1 MFIFNEDRAMKEKLQ
16 GLLVTDVNAP
26 TTGRPVEVLWLNGD
40 IEMNNLTYPS
50 IVLCNVGIE
59 RAVEREQRGW
69 VQLPYTPEGFK
80 PWDNITDVTESPYWS
95 QAPIPY
101 NVNYQIEVLA
111 RTDVH
116 ATYLRAILAGP
127 DYLPSRFGYL
137 EIPEDGTV
145 RRMDL
150 SAGPTEV
157 DTRDSDGKRLFHAAY
172 AVSVSTELLPQQIEA
187 YAKVQSVTTEITYDI
202 AKLPDPGYVFE

>member
-1 MFIFNEDRAMKEKLQ
+1 MFIFNEDRAIRKKLE
-16 GLLVTDVNAP
+16 GLVVTDANAP
-26 TTGRPVEVLWLNGD
+26 ADGRPVEVLWMNND
-40 IEMNNLTYPS
+40 IELNKLTYPS
-50 IVLCNVGIE
+50 IVICNLGIE

-69 VQLPYTPEGFK
+69 MQLPYTPEGFK
-80 PWDNITDVTESPYWS
+80 SWDNYTDVTESPYWS

-127 DYLPSRFGYL
+127 DYLPARFGYL
-137 EIPEDGTV
+137 AIPEDGTV

-157 DTRDSDGKRLFHAAY
+157 DTRDSDGKRLFHGAY
-172 AVSVSTELLPQQIEA
+172 AVKVSTELLPQQIEA
-187 YAKVQSVTTEITYDI
+187 YAKVQSVETEITYDVL
-202 AKLPDPGYVFE
+202 KLPDPGYVFE